1 MARYRAAI
9 IPKQGVAQ
17 AIAQAL
23 DAPQLRELVAGL
35 EERRTSRRG
44 RPGYGTR
51 ALLGACLVKSL
62 YGLPTWAAVARLIGD
77 HPGLQDTL
85 GGAPSKFAC
94 YRFAAKLHRHR
105 DLIESCT
112 KDLIETLGEQQPG
125 LGKDVSIDSTDLPAY
140 ANGQKYRY
148 KGGPERE
155 AFSDPNATW
164 GHRSAVSTRKGGG
177 FYGYK
182 LHMAT
187 CSKTGLPLAWQV
199 QTGKEADMRQ
209 VETLLNQ
216 LVRRGIRPRTA
227 AMDKGYDYKDVYAR
241 CASYGVLPIVS
252 KRSNSGT
259 GACLRALF
267 RSL

>member
-1 MARYRAAI
+1 M
-9 IPKQGVAQ
+9 
-17 AIAQAL
+17 
-23 DAPQLRELVAGL
+23 
-35 EERRTSRRG
+35 
-44 RPGYGTR
+44 
-51 ALLGACLVKSL
+51 
-62 YGLPTWAAVARLIGD
+62 
-77 HPGLQDTL
+77 
-85 GGAPSKFAC
+85 
-94 YRFAAKLHRHR
+94 
-105 DLIESCT
+105 
-112 KDLIETLGEQQPG
+112 
-125 LGKDVSIDSTDLPAY
+125 SIDSTDLPAY

-155 AFSDPNATW
+155 SWSDHDASW

-216 LVRRGIRPRTA
+216 LVRRGIRPRAA

-252 KRSNSGT
+252 KRSNSRT
-259 GACLRALF
+259 GNGPVDRGSDRFKTLYRARASVEREFGRLKHHLALTPLRVRGLRKVQLHADLCLLTRLALAT
-267 RSL
+267 L